1 MTEVDDI
8 LTPLSS
14 WLKEK
19 KKIALATVIS
29 TWGSSPRPVGGQMAI
44 DQNGE
49 IIGSV
54 SGGCIEGAVI
64 LEGIKSLGDGKT
76 RVKDYGI
83 SNDMAWEV
91 GLACGGELKVLIQP
105 LEIEDNIIYSIVESI
120 KKRQVI
126 KLRINS
132 ETGLRK
138 IDNSIENQSSCYDKL
153 KNEFIHIID
162 PKPRLFIVG
171 AVHIAQE
178 LVKLATIADFE
189 IILIDPRDHF
199 ATNKRFPNCKIIN
212 DWPDNALSKYTLDKA
227 THLVTL
233 THDPKID
240 DPALIYTLKK
250 DIGYIGSLG
259 SKKTHQKRY
268 ERLTSLGFNQNELAK
283 IHGPIGLDI
292 KAKNPAEIGIS
303 ILAEIIHFRRT
314 PND

>member
-1 MTEVDDI
+1 MAEVDDI
-8 LTPLSS
+8 LTPLSI
-14 WLKEK
+14 WLKDK
-19 KKIALATVIS
+19 RKIALATVIS

-54 SGGCIEGAVI
+54 SGGCIEAAVI
-64 LEGIKSLGDGKT
+64 TEGIKSLSDGKT

-105 LEIEDNIIYSIVESI
+105 LQIEDKIIFSIVESI
-120 KKRQVI
+120 RKREVI
-126 KLRINS
+126 KLKINTKS
-132 ETGLRK
+132 GLRT
-138 IDNSIENQSSCYDKL
+138 IDKSISQQSSSFNQL
-153 KNEFIHIID
+153 MNEFIHIID
-162 PKPRLFIVG
+162 PKPRLFIIG

-189 IILIDPRDHF
+189 ITLIDPRNHF
-199 ATNKRFPNCKIIN
+199 ATKKRFPNCQIIN
-212 DWPDNALSKYTLDKA
+212 DWPDIALSKFKFDKA

-240 DPALIYTLKK
+240 DPALIYSLKK
-250 DIGYIGSLG
+250 NIGYVGSLG
-259 SKKTHQKRY
+259 SKKTHQKRC
-268 ERLTSLGFNQNELAK
+268 ERLSLLGFNQNDLNK

-292 KAKNPAEIGIS
+292 KAKNPAEIAIS
-303 ILAEIIHFRRT
+303 ILGEIIQFRRA
-314 PND
+314 N